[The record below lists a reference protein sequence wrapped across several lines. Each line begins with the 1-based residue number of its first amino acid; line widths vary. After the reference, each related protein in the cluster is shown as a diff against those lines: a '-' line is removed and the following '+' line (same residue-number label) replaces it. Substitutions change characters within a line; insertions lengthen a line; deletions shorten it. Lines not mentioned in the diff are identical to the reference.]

1 MEKIV
6 QFFKGDK
13 NYKFSINLSFYE
25 FFLVSY
31 PRVIQL
37 MRGVLYKISLKSA
50 GLLFVG
56 YKVSISHK
64 NMIRVGK
71 NVIIEDY
78 VHINALSVDGI
89 LLGDNVTIARNSIII
104 CSGVIRN
111 KGLGVVIGNNT
122 GINARA
128 YLGGQGGIKIGNNV
142 IIGPDVKI
150 FSENHIF
157 SSLDT
162 IIKNQGES
170 RKGVIIGDN
179 CWIGAGVIIVDGV
192 NLGEGCVVAAGS
204 VVTKSFQAFS
214 VIGGV
219 PAKVIKIRE

>member
-13 NYKFSINLSFYE
+13 NYKFSTNLSFYE

-122 GINARA
+122 GINAGA
-128 YLGGQGGIKIGNNV
+128 YIGGQGGIKIGNNV

-170 RKGVIIGDN
+170 RKGVIIGNN